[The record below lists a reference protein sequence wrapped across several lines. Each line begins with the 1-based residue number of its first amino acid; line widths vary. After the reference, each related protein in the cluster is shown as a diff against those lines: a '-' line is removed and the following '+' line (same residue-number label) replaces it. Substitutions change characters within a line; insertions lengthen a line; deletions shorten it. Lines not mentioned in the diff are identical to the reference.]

1 MSENQSNQGNK
12 YTNNFIE
19 SCAKNFIESCEMKLG
34 GVSCRKQVYCKH
46 CDEFH
51 DEKIYG
57 DICKICKF
65 HHEKQESCIVA
76 LMKHDMYMHMQ
87 KQIYYTI

>member
-1 MSENQSNQGNK
+1 MCKDQSNREYK
-12 YTNNFIE
+12 YT
-19 SCAKNFIESCEMKLG
+19 KNFIESCEMKLG
-34 GVSCRKQVYCKH
+34 WVSCWKQVYCKH

-51 DEKIYG
+51 DEKIYS

-76 LMKHDMYMHMQ
+76 LMKHDMYMHFN
-87 KQIYYTI
+87 ILCE